1 MFAVLVKQFFTFYS
15 PSPPGGKRTFCS
27 SLVVKNLSRP
37 LSSKPVEA
45 KVVYFCCPPSPASAF
60 HLHLDRER
68 CHWPASYVCVCVY
81 LVANSVIQFLSLPTV
96 NLAWKILS
104 ERANPGDEWK
114 WSGRRDTSPSGGAII
129 HKSWNMK
136 IVFNFTIIAHGI
148 NRRAARRVES
158 KRAGA
163 KSGWDPTDSSRSSS
177 NSSSVQHKLQS
188 FSVL

>member
-1 MFAVLVKQFFTFYS
+1 MCTF
-15 PSPPGGKRTFCS
+15 
-27 SLVVKNLSRP
+27 VVRPAQPLLSISI
-37 LSSKPVEA
+37 LIEKDA
-45 KVVYFCCPPSPASAF
+45 IGQPAM
-60 HLHLDRER
+60 
-68 CHWPASYVCVCVY
+68 CVCVCVY
-81 LVANSVIQFLSLPTV
+81 LVANSVVQFLSLPTV

-136 IVFNFTIIAHGI
+136 IVFNFTIITHGI
-148 NRRAARRVES
+148 NRRVES

-177 NSSSVQHKLQS
+177 NSSSVEHKLQS